1 MFSFTYKK
9 INNYD
14 VNLIYSKTPPIITPT
29 IKAIINI
36 FQNFLLFKNS
46 ISLFKLN
53 VYKTNQYYDST
64 KDYYFIDPANFF
76 HFFSCL
82 EPKYIK

>member
-1 MFSFTYKK
+1 MAKK
-9 INNYD
+9 D
-14 VNLIYSKTPPIITPT
+14 EKRELIKTQE
-29 IKAIINI
+29 ADSI
-36 FQNFLLFKNS
+36 FLFE
-46 ISLFKLN
+46 LN